1 VALDVLLDALERDAR
16 AEAGERRR
24 VAQAE
29 AEAVIARA
37 AAEVDRR
44 RGLAMAELCDR
55 RRVEVTRE
63 AAATARALTARVLEA
78 RAALLERIFAEAGE
92 RLRRLPFSRW
102 RERLPDLA
110 RETSVFLAGS
120 DADLICDAEAGA
132 ELGPLIAGMPGLRV
146 VIAPDAAPGLL
157 GRTRDGRVLVDNT
170 WPARLER
177 NREALAI
184 RLLQLLEGDTGALG

>member
-1 VALDVLLDALERDAR
+1 
-16 AEAGERRR
+16 

-29 AEAVIARA
+29 AEAVIARV

-44 RGLAMAELCDR
+44 RGLAMAELSER

-78 RAALLERIFAEAGE
+78 RAALLARVFAAAGE
-92 RLRRLPFSRW
+92 RLCRLPFSRW
-102 RERLPDLA
+102 RERLPDLV
-110 RETSVFLAGS
+110 RETSTFLPGA
-120 DADLICDAEAGA
+120 DAELICDAEAGA
-132 ELGPLIAGMPGLRV
+132 QLGPLVTGQPGLRV

-157 GRTRDGRVLVDNT
+157 GRTRDERVLVDNT

-177 NREALAI
+177 SREALAI

>member
-1 VALDVLLDALERDAR
+1 MALDVLLDALERDAR

-44 RGLAMAELCDR
+44 RGMAMAELSDR

-92 RLRRLPFSRW
+92 RLRWLPFSRW

-110 RETSVFLAGS
+110 RETSTFLPGS

-132 ELGPLIAGMPGLRV
+132 ELGPLIAGQPGPRV
-146 VIAPDAAPGLL
+146 VIAPDAAPGLV

-177 NREALAI
+177 SREALAI
-184 RLLQLLEGDTGALG
+184 RLLPLLEGDTGALG